1 MKTDTLKFKATVITL
16 ALTCVNPTI
25 IEAAT
30 PGNNQIQ
37 PVAQAALRTIT
48 ATINGTKKQLD
59 LANCTENEFF
69 EWVLQETD
77 GSFKKIRE
85 RVEAFID
92 QNNKQSFDSYILSL
106 DQLEAEIFTNF
117 LAPLKQKVDIT
128 KAMESG
134 SDFQILLEKTYKIAE
149 EMAYNELK
157 KLIAVLKDHRKSPDA
172 KKATALVGKLK
183 PLLTRLTSVATFDTL
198 EQKIIE
204 VSKHL
209 PANVSPKVTQEID
222 RLKKLVK
229 ELRAKSA
236 ATQGKV
242 NLELFNII
250 SSMLKRI

>member
-16 ALTCVNPTI
+16 ALTCATPAL

-37 PVAQAALRTIT
+37 PVTQVALKTIS
-48 ATINGTKKQLD
+48 ATINGTQKQLD

-77 GSFKKIRE
+77 SAFKKIRE
-85 RVEAFID
+85 RVKAFID
-92 QNNKQSFDSYILSL
+92 KNNKQSYDNYILSL

-117 LAPLKQKVDIT
+117 LVPLKQKVDIT
-128 KAMESG
+128 KAMQPG
-134 SDFQILLEKTYKIAE
+134 SNFQILLEKTYKIAE

-157 KLIAVLKDHRKSPDA
+157 RLIAVLKDHRKSPDV

-183 PLLTRLTSVATFDTL
+183 PLLIRLTSIATFDTL
-198 EQKIIE
+198 EQKIVE
-204 VSKHL
+204 ASGYL
-209 PANVSPKVTQEID
+209 PANTSTRVTQEID
-222 RLKKLVK
+222 RLKKLIK
-229 ELRAKSA
+229 ELKAESA

-242 NLELFNII
+242 NLELFNVI